1 MENQH
6 KSPAQID
13 SLSSEAVR
21 AEAVQVLNRRFGA
34 AAPTSDEIAATTAK
48 FSTLMQKLDDAVLRA
63 VANSSKGGD
72 AVHNARASV
81 LDAIGRVR
89 SLGSEAATLE
99 AFVETIRQETR
110 AMENA
115 KESIPKAYK
124 GLEQLKLLVTNVAL
138 LEKFARRRSY
148 TECCGILEA
157 VYSLWTNFAP
167 IANHPR
173 LYNLSMK
180 MQELRIELKSNC
192 INDICHFSSSRS
204 DSDVSDLVSSFFQ
217 LSYASHLTLYN
228 PRFTLAQS

>member
-6 KSPAQID
+6 KPPAQID

-34 AAPTSDEIAATTAK
+34 AAPSSDEITATTAK
-48 FSTLMQKLDDAVLRA
+48 FSILMQKLDEAVLRA

-81 LDAIGRVR
+81 LDAIARVR

-115 KESIPKAYK
+115 KESVPKAYK

-138 LEKFARRRSY
+138 LEDFTRRRSY

-173 LYNLSMK
+173 LYKLSMK

-192 INDICHFSSSRS
+192 INDICNFSSSRP
-204 DSDVSDLVSSFFQ
+204 DSDISDLVSSFFQ
-217 LSYASHLTLYN
+217 LIYATHLTLYN

>member
-1 MENQH
+1 MD
-6 KSPAQID
+6 A
-13 SLSSEAVR
+13 LSSEAVR
-21 AEAVQVLNRRFGA
+21 AEAVQVLNRRFGT
-34 AAPTSDEIAATTAK
+34 AAPDADEIAATAAK

-72 AVHNARASV
+72 AVHNARSSV
-81 LDAIGRVR
+81 LDAIARVR

-138 LEKFARRRSY
+138 LEDFASRRSY
-148 TECCGILEA
+148 SECCSILEA

-173 LYNLSMK
+173 LYKLSIK
-180 MQELRIELKSNC
+180 MTEIRILLKSNC
-192 INDICHFSSSRS
+192 INDIRNFSSTHSCS
-204 DSDVSDLVSSFFQ
+204 DTSDLVSPYIRNMCTHFLPS
-217 LSYASHLTLYN
+217 
-228 PRFTLAQS
+228 R

>member
-1 MENQH
+1 MD
-6 KSPAQID
+6 A
-13 SLSSEAVR
+13 LSSEAVR

-34 AAPTSDEIAATTAK
+34 AAPSSDEITATTAK
-48 FSTLMQKLDDAVLRA
+48 FSALMQKLDDAVLRA

-81 LDAIGRVR
+81 LDAIARVR
-89 SLGSEAATLE
+89 SLGAEAATLE

-138 LEKFARRRSY
+138 LEDFASRRSY
-148 TECCGILEA
+148 SECCGILEA

-173 LYNLSMK
+173 LYQLSMK
-180 MQELRIELKSNC
+180 MTELRVVLKSNC
-192 INDICHFSSSRS
+192 INDIRNFSSTHSCS
-204 DSDVSDLVSSFFQ
+204 DTADLVSPCICIIFTQF
-217 LSYASHLTLYN
+217 YLTMN
-228 PRFTLAQS
+228 VRFTRAQSSTFLVSPRNA